1 MFLLITLLFFMTGS
15 SYINFFASLFD
26 PPVAQL
32 NYESS
37 SDEEEEQKE
46 KPVIKYEDKYWDL
59 FHRIENEHTYSK
71 ALASKK
77 CEELTKSI
85 PIEIRRLEQDM
96 EDFSDMVTEEKRAA
110 MQAKLDELRKMDP
123 ETEATK
129 FAIAQRL
136 EQLATCV
143 LFETTPVGNVIMTY
157 NAKKD
162 VFEYYSDCT
171 VPYRYLDTACRKYAV
186 TFGCKPL
193 YIDMNEEVKVSE
205 AKTKQLRDDKE
216 KEKEKENAKDSKE
229 APKKKNVFA
238 KFKTYNKDLGRGG
251 GAPPKNSMPGA
262 QKVEDSEPVVIK
274 ERTNKFLSLGKTMN
288 FSTGKKVVSKV
299 VDKRAKLS
307 FADFKKM
314 FKK

>member
-1 MFLLITLLFFMTGS
+1 MFLLSIMLFLITGS
-15 SYINFFASLFD
+15 AYIKFFAGLFE
-26 PPVAQL
+26 PVVQL
-32 NYESS
+32 DYDSS
-37 SDEEEEQKE
+37 DDEEEEE

-59 FHRIENEHTYSK
+59 FRRVANDHTYSK
-71 ALASKK
+71 ELASQK
-77 CEELTKSI
+77 CEELTMTI
-85 PIEIRRLEQDM
+85 PEEIRRLEQDM
-96 EDFSDMVTEEKRAA
+96 EDFADMVTEEKRAE

-143 LFETTPVGNVIMTY
+143 LFETTPAGNVIMTY

-171 VPYRYLDTACRKYAV
+171 VPYRYLDTACRKYAA
-186 TFGCKPL
+186 TFVCKPL
-193 YIDMNEEVKVSE
+193 YIDMNEEVKASE
-205 AKTKQLRDDKE
+205 AKTMLLRESKA
-216 KEKEKENAKDSKE
+216 KEKENENQD
-229 APKKKNVFA
+229 PVKKKNVFA

-262 QKVEDSEPVVIK
+262 QKVEDSEPVIVK

-288 FSTGKKVVSKV
+288 FITGNKIARKE
-299 VDKRAKLS
+299 ANTKLS

>member
-1 MFLLITLLFFMTGS
+1 MTGS
-15 SYINFFASLFD
+15 SYINFFMTLFD
-26 PPVAQL
+26 PVVAQL

-37 SDEEEEQKE
+37 DEEEEKE
-46 KPVIKYEDKYWDL
+46 KPVVKYEDKYWDM
-59 FHRIENEHTYSK
+59 FHRVENEHTFSN
-71 ALASKK
+71 ALASQK
-77 CEELTKSI
+77 CEELTKTI
-85 PIEIRRLEQDM
+85 PLEIRKAEQDM
-96 EDFSDMVTEEKRAA
+96 EDFADMVDAEKRAA
-110 MQAKLDELRKMDP
+110 MQTKLDELRKMDP
-123 ETEATK
+123 EMEARK
-129 FAIAQRL
+129 LAIAQRL

-157 NAKKD
+157 NAKKE
-162 VFEYYSDCT
+162 VFEYYSDCS
-171 VPYRYLDTACRKYAV
+171 VPYRYLDTACRKYVV

-205 AKTKQLRDDKE
+205 AKTKQMRESKEKE
-216 KEKEKENAKDSKE
+216 KEKEKENTKDTG
-229 APKKKNVFA
+229 KKKNVFA

-262 QKVEDSEPVVIK
+262 QKVEDSEPVIIK

-288 FSTGKKVVSKV
+288 FITGKKVASKV
-299 VDKRAKLS
+299 VDKREKLS

>member
-1 MFLLITLLFFMTGS
+1 MT
-15 SYINFFASLFD
+15 LFD
-26 PPVAQL
+26 PVVAQL

-37 SDEEEEQKE
+37 DEEEEKE
-46 KPVIKYEDKYWDL
+46 KPVVKYEDKYWDM
-59 FHRIENEHTYSK
+59 FHRVENEHTFSN
-71 ALASKK
+71 ALASQK
-77 CEELTKSI
+77 CEELTKTI
-85 PIEIRRLEQDM
+85 PLEIRKAEQDM
-96 EDFSDMVTEEKRAA
+96 EDFADMVDAEKRAA
-110 MQAKLDELRKMDP
+110 MQTKLDELRKMDP
-123 ETEATK
+123 EMEARK
-129 FAIAQRL
+129 LAIAQRL

-157 NAKKD
+157 NAKKE
-162 VFEYYSDCT
+162 VFEYYSDCS
-171 VPYRYLDTACRKYAV
+171 VPYRYLDTACRKYVV

-205 AKTKQLRDDKE
+205 AKTKQMRESKEKE
-216 KEKEKENAKDSKE
+216 KEKEKENTKDTG
-229 APKKKNVFA
+229 KKKNVFA

-262 QKVEDSEPVVIK
+262 QKVEDSEPVIIK

-288 FSTGKKVVSKV
+288 FITGKKVASKV
-299 VDKRAKLS
+299 VDKREKLS